1 MSYVNII
8 KKYFYSERIVPAF
21 FSAFLL
27 ALPLEMVHFLTMLVA
42 GFVAGIFIKKGW
54 TSFLIGFI
62 GVMAA
67 WGVYFLIFTF
77 IGPLDRLLSFIGQL
91 IGINGIV
98 LILISL
104 IIGGLLGGMGALI
117 GGYSM
122 QLILGDNYNPKEKPK
137 LL

>member
-1 MSYVNII
+1 
-8 KKYFYSERIVPAF
+8 
-21 FSAFLL
+21 
-27 ALPLEMVHFLTMLVA
+27 MLVA

-104 IIGGLLGGMGALI
+104 IIGGRLGGMGALI